1 MHWSQIHQQKDL
13 VYFNP
18 DYYKTKVSVFYPI
31 EPIKK
36 WKVKAFIQRSDSD
49 TFSSYDDVTNL
60 YNTIEDKSNIILA
73 DTIDY
78 GHLDE
83 LAAESA
89 IQDIYYPIINF
100 LNDF

>member
-1 MHWSQIHQQKDL
+1 MML
-13 VYFNP
+13 
-18 DYYKTKVSVFYPI
+18 
-31 EPIKK
+31 
-36 WKVKAFIQRSDSD
+36 
-49 TFSSYDDVTNL
+49 L
-60 YNTIEDKSNIILA
+60 IEDKSKIILA

-83 LAAESA
+83 LAAESS